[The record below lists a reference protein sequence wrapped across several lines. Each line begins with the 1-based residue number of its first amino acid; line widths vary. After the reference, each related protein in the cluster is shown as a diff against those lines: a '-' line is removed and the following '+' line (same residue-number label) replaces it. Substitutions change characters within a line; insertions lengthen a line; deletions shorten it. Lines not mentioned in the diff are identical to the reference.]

1 MDEAIRDSLKR
12 AFDGEAK
19 AVLRLTVFAEKADE
33 EGYPQIGKLFRVI
46 AASEAI
52 HGTRA
57 LKLLR
62 EIGSTEENLA
72 ASFESEESVAQV
84 AYAEFIKQAIDTGNR
99 AAALYFTHS
108 RDVEE
113 THARLY
119 KDALNAMASDQE
131 TSYYLCQVCGYV
143 SEGSV
148 PDTCPVCQAPK
159 EQFFEF
165 DAESCR

>member
-1 MDEAIRDSLKR
+1 MNITIKEALKR

-19 AVLRLTVFAEKADE
+19 AVLRLKVYAEKADK
-33 EGYPQIGKLFRVI
+33 EGYPQIGRLFRVI

-62 EIGSTEENLA
+62 EIRSTEENLA

-84 AYAEFIKQAIDTGNR
+84 AYSEFIKKAQEAGDKT
-99 AAALYFTHS
+99 AALYFTHS

-119 KDALNAMASDQE
+119 KDALNAMASDHE
-131 TSYYLCQVCGYV
+131 TLYYICDLCGYV
-143 SEGSV
+143 AEGGV
-148 PDTCPVCQAPK
+148 PDACPVCGAP
-159 EQFFEF
+159 QQRFFEF
-165 DAESCR
+165 DDTSCR